1 MMKIAND
8 VVVNVTNRDN
18 SMVGY
23 WIPEMNIKRT
33 FNAGEDK
40 DLTAS
45 ELRALAWTKGGRAVI
60 KNHLI
65 IDNAELVTELLGNVE
80 PEYFYTEEDIVN
92 LLLYGTEDQLRD
104 ALDFGYEGTTSL
116 IKDKAVDLKL
126 NDIRKRDIILEKTK
140 FDVTNAIRINEE
152 SEKAIAEAKVR
163 RAAPINAVSTESV
176 SEAPQRRAAAP
187 SPKFKVT
194 VKQDNN

>member
-8 VVVNVTNRDN
+8 VIVNVTNRDN

-23 WIPEMNIKRT
+23 WIPEMNVKRT

-40 DLTAS
+40 DLSAG

-65 IDNAELVTELLGNVE
+65 IDNADLVAELLGNVE
-80 PEYFYTEEDIVN
+80 PEYFYTEADIVN
-92 LLLYGTEDQLRD
+92 LLLHGTDDQLRD

-126 NDIRKRDIILEKTK
+126 NDIRKREIILEKTK

-152 SEKAIAEAKVR
+152 SEKAITEAKTR
-163 RAAPINAVSTESV
+163 RAAPITATTIENV
-176 SEAPQRRAAAP
+176 SEAPQRRTTAP
-187 SPKFKVT
+187 APKFKVT
-194 VKQDNN
+194 VKQDN

>member
-18 SMVGY
+18 SLVGY
-23 WIPEMNIKRT
+23 WIPEMNVKRT

-40 DLTAS
+40 DLTAG

-65 IDNAELVTELLGNVE
+65 IDNAELVAELLGNVE
-80 PEYFYTEEDIVN
+80 PEYFYTEEDIIN
-92 LLLYGTEDQLRD
+92 LLLHGTEDQLKD

-116 IKDKAVDLKL
+116 IKDKAIDLKL

-152 SEKAIAEAKVR
+152 SEKAIAETKVR
-163 RAAPINAVSTESV
+163 RAAPINTTSTESV
-176 SEAPQRRAAAP
+176 SDVPQRRTAAP
-187 SPKFKVT
+187 APKFKVT
-194 VKQDNN
+194 IKQDNN

>member
-1 MMKIAND
+1 MKIAND
-8 VVVNVTNRDN
+8 VIVNVTNRDN

-23 WIPEMNIKRT
+23 WIPEMNVKRT
-33 FNAGEDK
+33 FSAGEDK
-40 DLTAS
+40 DLSAG

-65 IDNAELVTELLGNVE
+65 IDNVDLVAELLGNVE
-80 PEYFYTEEDIVN
+80 PEYFYTEADIVN
-92 LLLYGTEDQLRD
+92 LLLHGTDDQLRD

-126 NDIRKRDIILEKTK
+126 NDIRKREIILEKTK

-152 SEKAIAEAKVR
+152 SEKAITEAKTR
-163 RAAPINAVSTESV
+163 RAAPITATTIENV
-176 SEAPQRRAAAP
+176 SEAPQRRTAAP
-187 SPKFKVT
+187 APKFKVT
-194 VKQDNN
+194 VKQDN

>member
-1 MMKIAND
+1 MKIAND
-8 VVVNVTNRDN
+8 VIVNVTNRDN

-23 WIPEMNIKRT
+23 WIPEMNVKRT
-33 FNAGEDK
+33 FSAGEDK
-40 DLTAS
+40 DLSAG

-65 IDNAELVTELLGNVE
+65 INNTDLVAELLGNVE
-80 PEYFYTEEDIVN
+80 PEYFYTEADIVN
-92 LLLYGTEDQLRD
+92 LLLHGTDDQLRD

-126 NDIRKRDIILEKTK
+126 NDIRKREIILEKTK

-152 SEKAIAEAKVR
+152 SEKAITEAKTR
-163 RAAPINAVSTESV
+163 RAAPITATTIENV
-176 SEAPQRRAAAP
+176 SEAPQRRTAAP
-187 SPKFKVT
+187 APKFKVT
-194 VKQDNN
+194 VKQDN

>member
-8 VVVNVTNRDN
+8 VIVNVTNRDN

-23 WIPEMNIKRT
+23 WIPEMNVKRT
-33 FNAGEDK
+33 FSAGEDK
-40 DLTAS
+40 DLSAG

-65 IDNAELVTELLGNVE
+65 IDNAELVAELLGNVE
-80 PEYFYTEEDIVN
+80 PEYFYTEADIVN
-92 LLLYGTEDQLRD
+92 LLLHGTDDQLRD

-126 NDIRKRDIILEKTK
+126 NDIRKREIILEKTK
-140 FDVTNAIRINEE
+140 FDVTNAIRVNEE
-152 SEKAIAEAKVR
+152 SEKAVAEAKVR
-163 RAAPINAVSTESV
+163 RAAPITITSTEIMP
-176 SEAPQRRAAAP
+176 EMPQRRTAAP
-187 SPKFKVT
+187 TPKFKVT
-194 VKQDNN
+194 VKQDN

>member
-8 VVVNVTNRDN
+8 VIVNVTNRDN

-23 WIPEMNIKRT
+23 WIPEMNVKRT
-33 FNAGEDK
+33 FSAGEDK
-40 DLTAS
+40 DLSAG

-65 IDNAELVTELLGNVE
+65 IDNAELVAELLGNVE
-80 PEYFYTEEDIVN
+80 PEYFYTEADIVN
-92 LLLYGTEDQLRD
+92 LLLHGTDDQLRD

-126 NDIRKRDIILEKTK
+126 NDIRKREIILEKTK
-140 FDVTNAIRINEE
+140 FDVTNAIRVNEE
-152 SEKAIAEAKVR
+152 SEKAVAEAKVR
-163 RAAPINAVSTESV
+163 RAAPITAANE
-176 SEAPQRRAAAP
+176 EADIAPKRRADV
-187 SPKFKVT
+187 PKYSVV
-194 VKQDNN
+194 VK